1 MSLWFKVVTGLIVI
15 IASVT
20 LGIMSLTQPMNVSN
34 TQELE
39 VKKGQSAISLI
50 DQLESDN
57 IIKYGLIIKLWFRL
71 YDELAGI
78 KSGTYAINPDDT
90 LETFWER
97 VLDGDEIQYQVTLVE
112 GLTWSQWKQ
121 TLLTHPKLIN
131 DFNEE
136 QLLAQIEY
144 SSFEGLLMPETYTF
158 PSKTSVTWLVQKAM
172 QDMQL
177 FLSEQW
183 ENRSTSLE
191 LDNAY
196 DALIMASII
205 EKETALVDEMGK
217 ISGVFN
223 NRLAENMR
231 LQTDPTVIYGIG
243 ESFDG
248 NLTRTHLRTPTPYNT
263 YTIKGLPPTPIAMPS
278 KRAIIAALNPEPT
291 NALFFVAKGDG
302 SHYFSSTLDEH
313 NQAVRRYQLG
323 QE

>member
-1 MSLWFKVVTGLIVI
+1 MSLWFKVLTGLIVI
-15 IASVT
+15 VASVT
-20 LGIMSLTQPMNVSN
+20 LGIMSLTQPMKVSD

-50 DQLESDN
+50 DQLERDN

-71 YDELAGI
+71 YDELAAI

-90 LETFWER
+90 LEAFWER
-97 VLDGDEIQYQVTLVE
+97 VIEGDEIQYQVTLVE

-131 DFNEE
+131 DLNEE

-144 SSFEGLLMPETYTF
+144 SSLEGLLMPETYTF

-183 ENRSTSLE
+183 GQRSSSLE
-191 LDNAY
+191 LANAY

-217 ISGVFN
+217 ISGVFH
-223 NRLAENMR
+223 NRLVENMR

-278 KRAIIAALNPEPT
+278 KRAIIAALNPAPT